1 MCIVF
6 LALNQHPDYPIV
18 LAANRDEF
26 HQRSSRA
33 LHLWEEKT
41 SLAGGRDCQKGGSW
55 LMASHN
61 GRFAAVTNIREG
73 QPETAPLSRGA
84 IPYDFTTSNDPTAYL
99 NQLLEQR
106 DRYAGFNLIAGDA
119 NQVWYL
125 NSKDGEII
133 TLSSGVYGLSNGR
146 LDTPWPKLT
155 KGKAHFAQQLTLG
168 QPMLQQALFTL
179 LRDTTQADSTQLPNT
194 GIEKQWEQLL
204 SSIFICHP
212 IYGTRCST
220 LLFVDNAS
228 RSTLIER
235 NFDASSTQLDQRT
248 IYLG

>member
-33 LHLWEEKT
+33 LHLWGEHA
-41 SLAGGRDCQKGGSW
+41 SLAGGKDCQKGGSW
-55 LMASHN
+55 LMASRS
-61 GRFAAVTNIREG
+61 GRFAVVTNIREG
-73 QPETAPLSRGA
+73 QPEPAPLSRGA
-84 IPYDFTTSNDPTAYL
+84 IPVDFMSSEDPLAYL
-99 NQLLEQR
+99 HQLIEQR
-106 DRYAGFNLIAGDA
+106 HHYAGFNLLAGDA
-119 NQVWYL
+119 NHVWYL
-125 NSKDGEII
+125 NSQSGAL
-133 TLSSGVYGLSNGR
+133 LSLASGVYGLSNGQ

-155 KGKAHFAQQLTLG
+155 KGKADFAQQLTLG

-179 LRDTTQADSTQLPNT
+179 LRDTTQADATQLPNT

-220 LLFVDNAS
+220 LLFVDNQS

-235 NFDASSTQLDQRT
+235 NFDASATQHDQRT